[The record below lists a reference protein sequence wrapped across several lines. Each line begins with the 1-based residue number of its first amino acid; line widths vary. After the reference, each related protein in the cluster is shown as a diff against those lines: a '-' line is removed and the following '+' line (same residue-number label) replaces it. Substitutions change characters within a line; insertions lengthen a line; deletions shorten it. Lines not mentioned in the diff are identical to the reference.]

1 MTQSFFWYD
10 LETSGTDPRWDRI
23 VQFAGLRT
31 NLALEAVGDP
41 VSLYVT
47 LPDDV
52 LPNPD
57 AALVTGITP
66 QRTHRE
72 GVSEWQALRRLN
84 ALFSEPH
91 TCVAGYNSLRF
102 DDEFVRYGLYRNLMD
117 PYLREWQHGNSRWDI
132 IDLVRATGALRR
144 DGIHWP
150 VDDDG
155 LPVYKLERLTQ
166 ANGID
171 HGQAHDALADVRA
184 TLALAR
190 LIRLHQPRL
199 FDYYLGCR
207 DKRTVR
213 GLLEPFGA
221 RVCVHVSGM
230 YPRNRFGTAPVM
242 SVCRHP
248 VNSNAIIVADLS
260 CDIEP
265 LLALSEDAIR
275 EALFRPGNGERPPL
289 KEVRINRCPFVAD
302 IEVLTDENWTRLG
315 FSRRDIKERHR
326 RLRQSG
332 VAQKLMRVYA
342 RGPAEPPVD
351 AEAALY
357 AGFIDDA
364 DRSRSQ
370 ALQLS
375 LEEGHWQDFDF
386 ADSRLRTLAGRLKA
400 RSFGAWLS
408 DVERGEWHAF
418 VRDKLA
424 AQQAPWLTLAAYR
437 RRLHELD
444 AEFAGA
450 PDGVPAVLRDLAAHG
465 DGLAEAYGL

>member
-1 MTQSFFWYD
+1 
-10 LETSGTDPRWDRI
+10 
-23 VQFAGLRT
+23 
-31 NLALEAVGDP
+31 
-41 VSLYVT
+41 
-47 LPDDV
+47 
-52 LPNPD
+52 
-57 AALVTGITP
+57 
-66 QRTHRE
+66 
-72 GVSEWQALRRLN
+72 
-84 ALFSEPH
+84 
-91 TCVAGYNSLRF
+91 
-102 DDEFVRYGLYRNLMD
+102 
-117 PYLREWQHGNSRWDI
+117 
-132 IDLVRATGALRR
+132 
-144 DGIHWP
+144 
-150 VDDDG
+150 
-155 LPVYKLERLTQ
+155 
-166 ANGID
+166 
-171 HGQAHDALADVRA
+171 
-184 TLALAR
+184 
-190 LIRLHQPRL
+190 
-199 FDYYLGCR
+199 
-207 DKRTVR
+207 
-213 GLLEPFGA
+213 
-221 RVCVHVSGM
+221 
-230 YPRNRFGTAPVM
+230 
-242 SVCRHP
+242 
-248 VNSNAIIVADLS
+248 
-260 CDIEP
+260 
-265 LLALSEDAIR
+265 
-275 EALFRPGNGERPPL
+275 
-289 KEVRINRCPFVAD
+289 VAD

-424 AQQAPWLTLAAYR
+424 AEQAPWLTLAAYR

-450 PDGVPAVLRDLAAHG
+450 PDGCPRCSEISPPMVMAWPRLTGCEL
-465 DGLAEAYGL
+465 